1 MAWLSPEIGLAP
13 SAYNDTRAQERLG
26 LRTGCCKLS
35 AYLTITMASDL
46 SEVLKSTPI
55 HSLLDQGHEESG
67 LEAIT
72 LKECDGDW
80 SQFLT
85 RRIQHLLGK
94 QPQAA
99 TTSHELF
106 SLAKSVFNSF
116 LQANVTGPPLFYNP
130 AEGVLPSSLFEGTN
144 ITIEHLQRRLISGL
158 SIDGDAVYPLIPHI
172 ELFCLAKYILNHP
185 SMTQD
190 LPLRLAR
197 LRVNFWH
204 QRLLADISSSLQE
217 AIYDDLQLVG
227 ESVFVDS
234 PFHDVISPALF
245 LLERAAIHLHHG
257 FDQRAR
263 ADIEQAARERSFHF
277 ALTGRLG
284 KRTKYQEKELSQ
296 LVVLAKS
303 ADEDETPRVGQS
315 PSAETAKTASNPSPA
330 TEATP
335 RKLNLDD
342 DTLLES
348 IAFAKAPAS
357 APQPEQDDLIHD
369 ALKALDPGK
378 QPLLQ
383 PLDAIILLA
392 TASSITNTSP
402 TDGLTREETLPYA
415 ERVISGGSSNWQVYT
430 QALLVRSRIEG
441 YRSRTIE
448 RGVLQLQAV
457 VDQVIAETSHF
468 EASKD
473 GVASAKTT
481 STTFLP
487 QPKSSESASASERLR
502 YIHQLASPPRWK
514 LEAELADRWVSLG
527 GLRTALEIY
536 ERLQMWAEVALCWAA
551 NDREDKARKI
561 IRRQL
566 YNSVITTSTK
576 KLLEDDED
584 NDVGD
589 YRIER
594 DPLPADAPRLLCI
607 LGDLEKSTAA
617 YERAWEIS
625 NQRYA
630 RAQRSLGKYYSTR
643 GELDEA
649 GIAYAKSLKVNP
661 HNHAIWFALGCI
673 RLQQE
678 DWAGAVG
685 AFGRAVQI
693 EDNDAES
700 WSNLAVALLKLP
712 PGTYPD
718 GSKNSEAHSDKVC
731 SSAENIFENDVDGSK
746 VPVTDPQKHVREAF
760 VALKRAAA
768 LKRDSFRIW
777 QNLLSVSVKL
787 SPPPY
792 TDIIIAQNR
801 LIELLGNAEGERC
814 IDVEIIE
821 ALVAHLVTAYPQQ
834 PTKVD
839 ITETDGKRPKDDD
852 VIQVSAP
859 PRVGFERMVLD
870 LVQKKITP
878 LITSSRRLWLI
889 TAKLSLHLQRP
900 SATLSAYEKAWRVTL
915 NQPGWDSG
923 TQDTKNAWLQV
934 VDSTTDL
941 LDGYE
946 SLGERIREGGMG
958 AGELVAKDWR
968 FKARSAVRSVLAR
981 AKQGW
986 EGDDGYETLS
996 GRLMELRGV

>member
-1 MAWLSPEIGLAP
+1 MAA
-13 SAYNDTRAQERLG
+13 
-26 LRTGCCKLS
+26 
-35 AYLTITMASDL
+35 DL
-46 SEVLKSTPI
+46 SQNLKDV
-55 HSLLDQGHEESG
+55 HVRSLLDQAYDELG
-67 LEAIT
+67 LEALT
-72 LKECDGDW
+72 LQSCDGDW
-80 SQFLT
+80 PQFLAQ
-85 RRIQHLLGK
+85 RLQHLLEK

-99 TTSHELF
+99 SIDHEFL
-106 SLAKSVFNSF
+106 SLATVAFSCF
-116 LQANVTGPPLFYNP
+116 LQANVSGPPLSYDS
-130 AEGVLPSSLFEGTN
+130 ADGILPSSLFEGTN
-144 ITIEHLQRRLISGL
+144 ATGERLQRRLISGL
-158 SIDGDAVYPLIPHI
+158 SVDGEAVYRLIPHV
-172 ELFCLAKYILNHP
+172 ELFCLAKCILNHP

-197 LRVNFWH
+197 LRANFWH
-204 QRLLADISSSLQE
+204 QRLLTDISSSLQDT
-217 AIYDDLQLVG
+217 IYDDLELIG
-227 ESVFVDS
+227 DSVLSS
-234 PFHDVISPALF
+234 PPFNSIITPAQF
-245 LLERAAIHLHHG
+245 FLERATIHIYHG

-284 KRTKYQEKELSQ
+284 KRTKFQEKELSQ
-296 LVVLAKS
+296 LVVLAMSVDENDEAARSGKTTN
-303 ADEDETPRVGQS
+303 ADTMIAGSSSYRR
-315 PSAETAKTASNPSPA
+315 
-330 TEATP
+330 TEAIP
-335 RKLNLDD
+335 RKLDLND

-348 IAFAKAPAS
+348 IAFTQPAAS
-357 APQPEQDDLIHD
+357 APDFQQDDHLHPSLEI
-369 ALKALDPGK
+369 LDPGN

-430 QALLVRSRIEG
+430 QALIVRSRIEG

-448 RGVLQLQAV
+448 RSVLQLQAV
-457 VDQVIAETSHF
+457 VDQVIAETSPYK
-468 EASKD
+468 ASKED
-473 GVASAKTT
+473 AASTMTT

-487 QPKSSESASASERLR
+487 QSKLTESASASERLR
-502 YIHQLASPPRWK
+502 YIHQLASSPRWK

-566 YNSVITTSTK
+566 YNSVITISTN

-594 DPLPADAPRLLCI
+594 DPLPADAPRLFCI

-630 RAQRSLGKYYSTR
+630 RAQRSLGKFYSANKD
-643 GELDEA
+643 LDKA
-649 GIAYAKSLKVNP
+649 GTAYARSLKVNP
-661 HNHAIWFALGCI
+661 QNHAIWFALGCI

-678 DWAGAVG
+678 DWAGAVD

-693 EDNDAES
+693 EDTDAES

-712 PGTYPD
+712 PHILPGDPD
-718 GSKNSEAHSDKVC
+718 TFGSKLDRTYSNVELMP
-731 SSAENIFENDVDGSK
+731 EGGSRGSN
-746 VPVTDPQKHVREAF
+746 VPTTDPQKHVREAF

-768 LKRDSFRIW
+768 LKRESFRIW
-777 QNLLSVSVKL
+777 QNLLSVSIKL

-792 TDIIIAQNR
+792 TEIMIAQER
-801 LIELLGNAEGERC
+801 LIELLGNNEGERC
-814 IDVEIIE
+814 VDVEIVE
-821 ALVAHLVTAYPQQ
+821 ALVAHLVTAYPRAPTDAETTEINDRQ
-834 PTKVD
+834 P
-839 ITETDGKRPKDDD
+839 EDGGTL
-852 VIQVSAP
+852 QVSAP
-859 PRVGFERMVLD
+859 RRVGFERMVID
-870 LVQKKITP
+870 LVQKRVTP
-878 LITSSRRLWLI
+878 LITSSRRLWLV
-889 TAKLSLHLQRP
+889 TAKLSLYLQRP

-915 NQPGWDSG
+915 NQPGWESG
-923 TQDTKNAWLQV
+923 TGEAKDAWREV
-934 VDSTTDL
+934 ADSTIDL

-946 SLGERIREGGMG
+946 SLGERIREAGMG
-958 AGELVAKDWR
+958 AGELVAKNWR
-968 FKARSAVRSVLAR
+968 FKSRSAVRSVLAR
-981 AKQGW
+981 AKEGW
-986 EGDDGYETLS
+986 EGDDGYETL
-996 GRLMELRGV
+996 GERLQELKSA

>member
-1 MAWLSPEIGLAP
+1 MIAIVAMDS
-13 SAYNDTRAQERLG
+13 N
-26 LRTGCCKLS
+26 
-35 AYLTITMASDL
+35 L
-46 SEVLKSTPI
+46 SEILKGV
-55 HSLLDQGHEESG
+55 HVRSLLDQNDERFG
-67 LEAIT
+67 LEVIT
-72 LKECDGDW
+72 LQACDGDW
-80 SQFLT
+80 PQFLA
-85 RRIQHLLGK
+85 RRIQHLLDR
-94 QPQAA
+94 QRQAA
-99 TTSHELF
+99 SVDHEFF
-106 SLAKSVFNSF
+106 SLATGAFNSF
-116 LQANVTGPPLFYNP
+116 LQANVTGPPLSYNP
-130 AEGVLPSSLFEGTN
+130 ADGILPRSLFEGTN
-144 ITIEHLQRRLISGL
+144 TTSERLQKRLLSGL
-158 SIDGDAVYPLIPHI
+158 SADGGAVYHLVSHV
-172 ELFCLAKYILNHP
+172 ELFCLAKCILNH
-185 SMTQD
+185 TAVAQN

-204 QRLLADISSSLQE
+204 QRLLTDTSSSLQE
-217 AIYDDLQLVG
+217 TIYKDLQLIEDDLPS
-227 ESVFVDS
+227 ESATDG
-234 PFHDVISPALF
+234 ITPAQF
-245 LLERAAIHLHHG
+245 LLERATIHIHHG
-257 FDQRAR
+257 FDQKAR
-263 ADIEQAARERSFHF
+263 ADIEQAAQKRSFKF
-277 ALTGRLG
+277 ELTGRLG

-303 ADEDETPRVGQS
+303 ADENDEAVRLGESVDTATTDSSHSQMAEVAPR
-315 PSAETAKTASNPSPA
+315 
-330 TEATP
+330 
-335 RKLNLDD
+335 RLNLDD

-348 IAFAKAPAS
+348 IAFTRAAAS
-357 APQPEQDDLIHD
+357 APRAQQDGQLHSS
-369 ALKALDPGK
+369 LENLDPAN

-457 VDQVIAETSHF
+457 VDQVVAETSTF
-468 EASKD
+468 EASKGD
-473 GVASAKTT
+473 AASATVH

-487 QPKSSESASASERLR
+487 QSKSSKTASASERLR

-514 LEAELADRWVSLG
+514 LESELADRWVSLG

-566 YNSVITTSTK
+566 YNSVITTSTN
-576 KLLEDDED
+576 KLLEDNED

-594 DPLPADAPRLLCI
+594 DPLPADAPRLFCI
-607 LGDLEKSTAA
+607 LGDLETSTAT

-630 RAQRSLGKYYSTR
+630 RAQRSLGKYYSIN
-643 GELDEA
+643 GEPERA
-649 GIAYAKSLKVNP
+649 GTAYARSLKVNP
-661 HNHAIWFALGCI
+661 QNHAIWFALGCI

-678 DWAGAVG
+678 DWISAVN

-693 EDNDAES
+693 EDTDAES
-700 WSNLAVALLKLP
+700 WSNLAVASLKLA
-712 PGTYPD
+712 PD
-718 GSKNSEAHSDKVC
+718 VSLGDPNTSNLKKDQSHITAELELEDGVDSSK
-731 SSAENIFENDVDGSK
+731 I
-746 VPVTDPQKHVREAF
+746 PTTDPQKHVREAF

-768 LKRDSFRIW
+768 LKRESFRIW
-777 QNLLSVSVKL
+777 QNLLSVSVRL

-792 TDIIIAQNR
+792 TELIIAQSR
-801 LIELLGNAEGERC
+801 LIELLGYVEGERC
-814 IDVEIIE
+814 VDVGIVQ
-821 ALVAHLVTAYPQQ
+821 ALVAHLITAYPQ
-834 PTKVD
+834 T
-839 ITETDGKRPKDDD
+839 TENIRTEPQRDSNFSRSK
-852 VIQVSAP
+852 SLSY
-859 PRVGFERMVLD
+859 ERMVID

-878 LITSSRRLWLI
+878 LITSSRGLWLI
-889 TAKLSLHLQRP
+889 TAKLSLYLQHP

-915 NQPGWDSG
+915 NQPGWESG
-923 TQDTKNAWLQV
+923 TEEARNAWKEV
-934 VDSTTDL
+934 ADSTVDL

-946 SLGERIREGGMG
+946 SLGERTKEAGMS

-981 AKQGW
+981 AKAGW
-986 EGDDGYETLS
+986 EGDEGYETLS
-996 GRLMELRGV
+996 KRLQELKIV

>member
-1 MAWLSPEIGLAP
+1 
-13 SAYNDTRAQERLG
+13 
-26 LRTGCCKLS
+26 
-35 AYLTITMASDL
+35 MASNL
-46 SEVLKSTPI
+46 SEALKGT
-55 HSLLDQGHEESG
+55 HVHALLDQSYQICG
-67 LEAIT
+67 LEATT
-72 LKECDGDW
+72 LQACDGDW
-80 SQFLT
+80 PQFLT
-85 RRIQHLLGK
+85 RRMHQILEEK
-94 QPQAA
+94 PQA
-99 TTSHELF
+99 TGIDHEFF
-106 SLAKSVFNSF
+106 SLATIAFNCF
-116 LQANVTGPPLFYNP
+116 LQANVTGPSFSYS
-130 AEGVLPSSLFEGTN
+130 AADGILPSSLFKGTN
-144 ITIEHLQRRLISGL
+144 TAVERLQRQLISAL
-158 SIDGDAVYPLIPHI
+158 SVDGEAVYQLVPNI
-172 ELFCLAKYILNHP
+172 ELFCLAQCILNHP
-185 SMTQD
+185 GMTQD

-204 QRLLADISSSLQE
+204 QRLLTDISSSLQ
-217 AIYDDLQLVG
+217 AIIYEDLQLVG
-227 ESVFVDS
+227 DSVLTKSATDC
-234 PFHDVISPALF
+234 ITPAQF
-245 LLERAAIHLHHG
+245 LLERATIHIHHG

-263 ADIEQAARERSFHF
+263 ADIEQAARERSFQF

-303 ADEDETPRVGQS
+303 ADKDEQAARFGGN
-315 PSAETAKTASNPSPA
+315 PSADTAKTDSISSQLTDAV
-330 TEATP
+330 P

-348 IAFAKAPAS
+348 IAFTQAVAS
-357 APQPEQDDLIHD
+357 ASEIPQDDHLHSS
-369 ALKALDPGK
+369 LETLDPGK

-441 YRSRTIE
+441 YRSRTME

-457 VDQVIAETSHF
+457 VDQVIAQTSPS
-468 EASKD
+468 EEDA
-473 GVASAKTT
+473 ASAKAM
-481 STTFLP
+481 STTFIP

-514 LEAELADRWVSLG
+514 LESELADRWVSLG

-566 YNSVITTSTK
+566 YNSVIITSTE

-594 DPLPADAPRLLCI
+594 EHLPADAPRLFCI
-607 LGDLEKSTAA
+607 LGDLEHSTTA

-630 RAQRSLGKYYSTR
+630 RAQRSLGKYYSAN
-643 GELDEA
+643 GELDKA
-649 GIAYAKSLKVNP
+649 CTAYARSLKVNSQ
-661 HNHAIWFALGCI
+661 NHAIWFALGCI

-678 DWAGAVG
+678 DWAGAVD
-685 AFGRAVQI
+685 AFGQAVQI
-693 EDNDAES
+693 EDTDAES

-712 PGTYPD
+712 PDESPGGPNTSDSQSVKARSNVENTCEDGFD
-718 GSKNSEAHSDKVC
+718 GSN
-731 SSAENIFENDVDGSK
+731 
-746 VPVTDPQKHVREAF
+746 VPATDPQKHVREAF

-768 LKRDSFRIW
+768 LKRESFRIW

-792 TDIIIAQNR
+792 TEIIIAQNR
-801 LIELLGNAEGERC
+801 LIELLGNVDGERC
-814 IDVEIIE
+814 VDVEVVE
-821 ALVAHLVTAYPQQ
+821 ALVAHLVTAYPRAPTGADMKEITVRQ
-834 PTKVD
+834 P
-839 ITETDGKRPKDDD
+839 EEDGAF
-852 VIQVSAP
+852 QVSAP
-859 PRVGFERMVLD
+859 IRVGFERMVID
-870 LVQKKITP
+870 LIQKKVTP
-878 LITSSRRLWLI
+878 LITSSRRLWLV
-889 TAKLSLHLQRP
+889 TAKLSLYLQHP
-900 SATLSAYEKAWRVTL
+900 SATLSAYEKAWRATL
-915 NQPGWDSG
+915 NQPGFESG
-923 TQDTKNAWLQV
+923 TEEAKDAWKEV
-934 VDSTTDL
+934 VDSTIDL
-941 LDGYE
+941 LDGYK
-946 SLGERIREGGMG
+946 SLGERAREAGMG
-958 AGELVAKDWR
+958 AGDLVAKDWK

-981 AKQGW
+981 AKEGW
-986 EGDDGYETLS
+986 QGDDEYEILNE
-996 GRLMELRGV
+996 RLRQLKSV

>member
-1 MAWLSPEIGLAP
+1 
-13 SAYNDTRAQERLG
+13 
-26 LRTGCCKLS
+26 
-35 AYLTITMASDL
+35 MASDL
-46 SEVLKSTPI
+46 SEILKDV
-55 HSLLDQGHEESG
+55 HVRSLLDQDYQKFG
-67 LEAIT
+67 LESIT
-72 LKECDGDW
+72 LHACDGDW
-80 SQFLT
+80 PQFLV
-85 RRIQHLLGK
+85 RRIQHLLEE

-99 TTSHELF
+99 DISHELS
-106 SLAKSVFNSF
+106 SLATVVFSCF
-116 LQANVTGPPLFYNP
+116 LQANVTGPPFSYNP
-130 AEGVLPSSLFEGTN
+130 ADGILPGSLFEGTN
-144 ITIEHLQRRLISGL
+144 TTIERLQRRLISGL
-158 SIDGDAVYPLIPHI
+158 CVDGEAVYHLVPHI
-172 ELFCLAKYILNHP
+172 ELFCLAKCILNHP
-185 SMTQD
+185 LMTQN

-204 QRLLADISSSLQE
+204 QRLLIEISSSLQE
-217 AIYDDLQLVG
+217 VIYNDLQLIAD
-227 ESVFVDS
+227 SVFTK
-234 PFHDVISPALF
+234 PAIEVFITPAQF
-245 LLERAAIHLHHG
+245 LLERATIHIHHG

-263 ADIEQAARERSFHF
+263 EDIEQAARERSFHF

-303 ADEDETPRVGQS
+303 ADEDEEAAQFER
-315 PSAETAKTASNPSPA
+315 NPSTDIVVTDSMPSQL
-330 TEATP
+330 TEAIP
-335 RKLNLDD
+335 RKLSLDD

-348 IAFAKAPAS
+348 IAFTQATAS
-357 APQPEQDDLIHD
+357 APETQQGDRLHFSLE
-369 ALKALDPGK
+369 ALDPGN
-378 QPLLQ
+378 QPLLR

-457 VDQVIAETSHF
+457 VDQVITETSPF

-473 GVASAKTT
+473 GAASATAT
-481 STTFLP
+481 STAFLP

-514 LEAELADRWVSLG
+514 LESELADRWVSLG

-551 NDREDKARKI
+551 NEREDKARKI

-566 YNSVITTSTK
+566 YNSVITTSTN

-594 DPLPADAPRLLCI
+594 DPLPADAPRLFCI

-630 RAQRSLGKYYSTR
+630 RAQRSLGKYYSIN
-643 GELDEA
+643 GEFDKA
-649 GIAYAKSLKVNP
+649 GTAYARSLNVNP
-661 HNHAIWFALGCI
+661 QNHAIWFALGCI

-678 DWAGAVG
+678 DWAGAVD
-685 AFGRAVQI
+685 AFGRAVKV
-693 EDNDAES
+693 EDTDAES

-712 PGTYPD
+712 PDISPGDPNTYDFKPENPHSDGEEILTDGDD
-718 GSKNSEAHSDKVC
+718 GSN
-731 SSAENIFENDVDGSK
+731 
-746 VPVTDPQKHVREAF
+746 PDPQKHVREAF

-768 LKRDSFRIW
+768 LKRESFRIW
-777 QNLLSVSVKL
+777 QNLLSVSIKL

-792 TDIIIAQNR
+792 TEIIIAQSR
-801 LIELLGNAEGERC
+801 LIELLGNVEGERC
-814 IDVEIIE
+814 VDVDLVE
-821 ALVAHLVTAYPQQ
+821 ALVAHLFTAYPRAPIEVEMMGCHGKQ
-834 PTKVD
+834 P
-839 ITETDGKRPKDDD
+839 EDDRTS
-852 VIQVSAP
+852 QKSALK
-859 PRVGFERMVLD
+859 RVGFERMVID

-889 TAKLSLHLQRP
+889 TAKLLLYLQRP
-900 SATLSAYEKAWRVTL
+900 YATLSAYEKAWRVTL
-915 NQPGWDSG
+915 NQPGWESG
-923 TQDTKNAWLQV
+923 IEEAKNAWKEV
-934 VDSTTDL
+934 VDSTIDL

-946 SLGERIREGGMG
+946 SLGERTREAGLS
-958 AGELVAKDWR
+958 AGELVARDWR
-968 FKARSAVRSVLAR
+968 FKARSAARSVLTR
-981 AKQGW
+981 AKEGW
-986 EGDDGYETLS
+986 EGDEGYEALS
-996 GRLMELRGV
+996 ERMQELKGA

>member
-1 MAWLSPEIGLAP
+1 MIA
-13 SAYNDTRAQERLG
+13 
-26 LRTGCCKLS
+26 
-35 AYLTITMASDL
+35 MASDL
-46 SEVLKSTPI
+46 AEIVKGTQI
-55 HSLLDQGHEESG
+55 HSLLNPDHQVSG

-72 LKECDGDW
+72 LKECYGDW
-80 SQFLT
+80 SQFLA
-85 RRIQHLLGK
+85 RRIQHLLDK
-94 QPQAA
+94 QPPAV

-106 SLAKSVFNSF
+106 SLAISALKSF

-130 AEGVLPSSLFEGTN
+130 AEGILPSSLFEGTN
-144 ITIEHLQRRLISGL
+144 TTIEHLQMRLIQGL
-158 SIDGDAVYPLIPHI
+158 SVDGEAVYRLIPHI
-172 ELFCLAKYILNHP
+172 ELLCLAKSILNHS

-204 QRLLADISSSLQE
+204 QRLLNDISSSLQE
-217 AIYDDLQLVG
+217 AIYNDLQLVG
-227 ESVFVDS
+227 DSVFVDS
-234 PFHDVISPALF
+234 PFNDAISPAQF

-303 ADEDETPRVGQS
+303 ADEDETARFGNM
-315 PSAETAKTASNPSPA
+315 PSAWTVGTDSNPSQP

-348 IAFAKAPAS
+348 IAFAEAPAS
-357 APQPEQDDLIHD
+357 TPGSEQDDHLHD
-369 ALKALDPGK
+369 SLKALDPGN

-392 TASSITNTSP
+392 TASSIINTSP
-402 TDGLTREETLPYA
+402 IDGLTREETLPYA

-457 VDQVIAETSHF
+457 VDQVIAETSPF
-468 EASKD
+468 EASRD
-473 GVASAKTT
+473 GVASAETT
-481 STTFLP
+481 PTTFLP
-487 QPKSSESASASERLR
+487 QPKSSESASASERLKF
-502 YIHQLASPPRWK
+502 IHQLASPPRWK

-566 YNSVITTSTK
+566 YNSVITTSTE

-594 DPLPADAPRLLCI
+594 DPLPADAPRLFCI
-607 LGDLEKSTAA
+607 LGDLEQSTAV

-643 GELDEA
+643 GELDKA

-678 DWAGAVG
+678 DWAGAVET
-685 AFGRAVQI
+685 FRRAVQI
-693 EDNDAES
+693 EDQDAES

-712 PGTYPD
+712 PVIPLD
-718 GSKNSEAHSDKVC
+718 SSNNSEAKTDKAR
-731 SSAENIFENDVDGSK
+731 SSAENILENDVNGSN
-746 VPVTDPQKHVREAF
+746 VLVTDSQKHVREAF
-760 VALKRAAA
+760 GALRRAAA

-792 TDIIIAQNR
+792 TEIIIAQNR
-801 LIELLGNAEGERC
+801 LIELLGNVEGERC
-814 IDVEIIE
+814 VDVEIVE
-821 ALVAHLVTAYPQQ
+821 ALVAHLVTAYPRP
-834 PTKVD
+834 PTEVNIMGNDDKPL
-839 ITETDGKRPKDDD
+839 EDGGAIP
-852 VIQVSAP
+852 VSAP

-878 LITSSRRLWLI
+878 LITSSRRLWLV
-889 TAKLSLHLQRP
+889 TAKLSLYLQRP
-900 SATLSAYEKAWRVTL
+900 SATLAAYEKAWRVTL

-923 TQDTKNAWLQV
+923 SQESKNAWTEV

-958 AGELVAKDWR
+958 AGDLVAKDWR

-996 GRLMELRGV
+996 ERLKELKGV

>member
-1 MAWLSPEIGLAP
+1 
-13 SAYNDTRAQERLG
+13 
-26 LRTGCCKLS
+26 
-35 AYLTITMASDL
+35 MASDL
-46 SEVLKSTPI
+46 SEILKGV
-55 HSLLDQGHEESG
+55 HVCSLLDQGYENLG

-72 LKECDGDW
+72 LHSCDGDW
-80 SQFLT
+80 TQFLA
-85 RRIQHLLGK
+85 RRIQHLLEK

-99 TTSHELF
+99 GIEHAFL
-106 SLAKSVFNSF
+106 SLATAAFNCF
-116 LQANVTGPPLFYNP
+116 LQANVTGPPLSYNP
-130 AEGVLPSSLFEGTN
+130 ADGILPSSLFEGTN
-144 ITIEHLQRRLISGL
+144 TTIERLQMRLVLGL
-158 SIDGDAVYPLIPHI
+158 SVDGEAVYRLIPHI
-172 ELFCLAKYILNHP
+172 ELFCLAKCILNHP
-185 SMTQD
+185 LMTQD

-197 LRVNFWH
+197 LRANFWH
-204 QRLLADISSSLQE
+204 QRMLTDISSSLQE
-217 AIYDDLQLVG
+217 NVYDDMQLIG
-227 ESVFVDS
+227 DSVFAKS
-234 PFHDVISPALF
+234 AFSGIITPAQF
-245 LLERAAIHLHHG
+245 LLERATIHIHHG

-263 ADIEQAARERSFHF
+263 ADIEQAARQRSFNF

-303 ADEDETPRVGQS
+303 ADADEEAARLVEKPSADNEITGSS
-315 PSAETAKTASNPSPA
+315 PSQL
-330 TEATP
+330 TEAIP

-348 IAFAKAPAS
+348 IEFTKAAAS
-357 APQPEQDDLIHD
+357 APKPQQDDHLHSS
-369 ALKALDPGK
+369 LETLDPGN
-378 QPLLQ
+378 QPVLQ

-468 EASKD
+468 EAAND
-473 GVASAKTT
+473 DAASAKAT

-487 QPKSSESASASERLR
+487 QLKSSESASATERLR

-514 LEAELADRWVSLG
+514 LESELADRWVSLG

-551 NDREDKARKI
+551 NDKEDKARKI

-566 YNSVITTSTK
+566 YNSVITTSTN
-576 KLLEDDED
+576 KLLKDNED
-584 NDVGD
+584 NDIGD

-594 DPLPADAPRLLCI
+594 DPLPADAPRLFCI

-617 YERAWEIS
+617 YERAWVVS

-630 RAQRSLGKYYSTR
+630 RAQRSLGKYYSTN
-643 GELDEA
+643 GELDKA
-649 GIAYAKSLKVNP
+649 DTAYTRSLKVNP
-661 HNHAIWFALGCI
+661 QNHATWFALGCM
-673 RLQQE
+673 RLQRE
-678 DWAGAVG
+678 DWAGAVD

-693 EDNDAES
+693 EDTDAES

-712 PGTYPD
+712 PDEAPGDPNAIDLKSDKTRPNFENIGGD
-718 GSKNSEAHSDKVC
+718 GGNGSKLPA
-731 SSAENIFENDVDGSK
+731 
-746 VPVTDPQKHVREAF
+746 TDPQKYIREAF

-768 LKRDSFRIW
+768 LKRESFRIW

-787 SPPPY
+787 LPLPY
-792 TDIIIAQNR
+792 TEIIVAQTR
-801 LIELLGNAEGERC
+801 LIEILGNVEGERC
-814 IDVEIIE
+814 VDIEVVE
-821 ALVAHLVTAYPQQ
+821 ALTAHLVTAYSQA
-834 PTKVD
+834 PTEVD
-839 ITETDGKRPKDDD
+839 MPEVSRRLPEDEGT
-852 VIQVSAP
+852 IQASAP
-859 PRVGFERMVLD
+859 KRVGFERMVID

-878 LITSSRRLWLI
+878 LITSSRRLWLV
-889 TAKLSLHLQRP
+889 TAKLSLYLQRP
-900 SATLSAYEKAWRVTL
+900 FATLSAYEKAWRVTL
-915 NQPGWDSG
+915 NQPGWESG
-923 TQDTKNAWLQV
+923 TEEAKDAWREV
-934 VDSTTDL
+934 ADSTIDL

-946 SLGERIREGGMG
+946 SLGERIREAGMG
-958 AGELVAKDWR
+958 VGELVAKDWR

-981 AKQGW
+981 AKEGW
-986 EGDDGYETLS
+986 EGDEGYQTLS
-996 GRLMELRGV
+996 DRLQELKSV